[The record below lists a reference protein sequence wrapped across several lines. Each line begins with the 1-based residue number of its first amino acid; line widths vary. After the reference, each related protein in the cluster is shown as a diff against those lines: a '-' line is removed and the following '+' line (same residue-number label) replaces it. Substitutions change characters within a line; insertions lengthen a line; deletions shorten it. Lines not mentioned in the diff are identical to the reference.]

1 MLAASIS
8 TGTLSLEARVV
19 AAGGTTEP
27 VLERR
32 LAMVAEAVSERY
44 TEILD
49 AAIQVPGGGHLVF
62 RVHLAQAP
70 RGLLDG
76 CARLVEMICE
86 LTLRLTPVK
95 CRFAM
100 IPSARGIAMESSQ
113 SFDGAFEEATQQRL
127 FLAASEFGPLDDRSL
142 TGVFAGIG
150 VLLWGWTERQAQFVR
165 AVLRAGVVEV
175 LEGPEPGMRFLPERK
190 RREIAA
196 SFKVSPSV
204 VTECLQA
211 AKVKRFRYE
220 VWAAADMLR
229 RVLQN

>member
-1 MLAASIS
+1 MLAASIG

-19 AAGGTTEP
+19 AAGGTTET

-32 LAMVAEAVSERY
+32 LALVAEAVSERY
-44 TEILD
+44 TEIL
-49 AAIQVPGGGHLVF
+49 ATAIEVPGGGRLSF
-62 RVHLAQAP
+62 RVNLDQAP

-76 CARLVEMICE
+76 SASLVEMICE

-100 IPSARGIAMESSQ
+100 IPSEMGKPQEASTD
-113 SFDGAFEEATQQRL
+113 FDVAFEEATQQRL
-127 FLAASEFGPLDDRSL
+127 FLAVHGFNNLDDRSL

-165 AVLRAGVVEV
+165 AVLRDGVVEV
-175 LEGPEPGMRFLPERK
+175 LEGPEPAMRFLPERK

-229 RVLQN
+229 RVLQ

>member
-1 MLAASIS
+1 MLAPTVV

-19 AAGGTTEP
+19 AAGGTTEV
-27 VLERR
+27 VLQRR
-32 LAMVAEAVSERY
+32 LELVAEAVSERY
-44 TEILD
+44 TEILG
-49 AAIQVPGGGHLVF
+49 APIQVADGGRLFFHVELG
-62 RVHLAQAP
+62 AAP

-76 CARLVEMICE
+76 AARLVEMICE
-86 LTLRLTPVK
+86 LTLRLTPVR

-100 IPSARGIAMESSQ
+100 VPSSLKVVADG
-113 SFDGAFEEATQQRL
+113 FDRAFEEASQQRL
-127 FLAASEFGPLDDRSL
+127 FFAAHGFGELESRSL

-165 AVLRAGVVEV
+165 AVLRDGVVEV
-175 LEGPEPGMRFLPERK
+175 LEGDLPAMRFLPERK

-196 SFKVSPSV
+196 AFKVSPSV

-229 RVLQN
+229 RVLDVR